1 MASSLPDHRT
11 RVCGGQGAR
20 RQDGNV
26 TWLIPDAL
34 IVALSPMAVLPPVL
48 LLLYS
53 DRPRST
59 GLTYLGG
66 WLAGMTLVI
75 SAVVLVSPVGRSHAA
90 ATSSRLQFGI
100 GVLLI
105 GLGVVAWL
113 RRKHYAQATGWLT
126 RLQSASPV
134 VTGVTGFVF
143 SVANPKFILACI
155 AGGVAIDALLT
166 EPVEKATAI
175 GYFVLMAGCTTAAP
189 IVAHLVASRFA
200 EKRLERMRHWVQE
213 HTAAITAVTLTAVGA
228 LLVVVAGIPTAAADQ
243 VVKLRPV
250 VLQQLDH
257 DPVAYTEGMFVDGA
271 TLYEST
277 GLEGKS
283 ELREIDATTGQLRRT
298 APLPPNYFGEG
309 IADAGTHL
317 WQLTYE
323 NGVAI
328 EWDKA
333 TLSVLREV
341 PLDGQGWGL
350 CRAGD
355 RLIRSDGSSVLRI
368 HGLDDMRET
377 GTMAVTYDGVPVSG
391 LNSLDCIGNRIWAN
405 VFPTDQIIEIDATT
419 GVVTAVVYAT
429 GLREPG
435 WHGGAGVLNGIAHL
449 GGAAGNG
456 QFLVTGKYWP
466 AVYRV
471 RFEPAIDAEIQVR

>member
-1 MASSLPDHRT
+1 MAR
-11 RVCGGQGAR
+11 
-20 RQDGNV
+20 V

-59 GLTYLGG
+59 GLTYLCG
-66 WLAGMTLVI
+66 WLVGMAAVI
-75 SAVVLVSPVGRSHAA
+75 SAVVLVSPVGQSHAA
-90 ATSSRLQFGI
+90 ATSSRLQLGI
-100 GVLLI
+100 GIVLVV
-105 GLGVVAWL
+105 LGVVTWL
-113 RRKHYAQATGWLT
+113 RRRHYAQATGWLT
-126 RLQSASPV
+126 RLQSASPL
-134 VTGVTGFVF
+134 VTGVTGLVF
-143 SVANPKFILACI
+143 AVANPKFILACV

-166 EPVEKATAI
+166 APTEKAGAI
-175 GYFVLMAGCTTAAP
+175 GFFVALAGSTTAAP
-189 IVAHLVASRFA
+189 ILAHLVASRYA
-200 EKRLERMRHWVQE
+200 EKGLERMRHWVQE
-213 HTAAITAVTLTAVGA
+213 HTAAITAVTLTAVGT
-228 LLVVVAGIPTAAADQ
+228 LLIVVAGIPTAAADQ
-243 VVKLRPV
+243 VARLQPV
-250 VLQQLDH
+250 VLERFDH
-257 DPVAYTEGMFVDGA
+257 DPVAFTEGMFVDGA

-283 ELREIDATTGQLRRT
+283 ELRELDADTGQLRRVV
-298 APLPPNYFGEG
+298 PLPPTYFGEG
-309 IADAGTHL
+309 IADAGAHL

-333 TLSVLREV
+333 TLTMLREV

-355 RLIRSDGSSVLRI
+355 RLIRSDGSAVLRV
-368 HGLDDMRET
+368 HRLDDMRET
-377 GTMAVTYDGVPVSG
+377 GTLAVTYNGIRVPG
-391 LNSLDCIGNRIWAN
+391 LNSLDCVGNRIWAN
-405 VFPTDQIIEIDATT
+405 VFPTDQIIEVDAAT

-429 GLREPG
+429 GLREAA
-435 WHGGAGVLNGIAHL
+435 WHGEAGVLNGIAHL
-449 GGAAGNG
+449 GGLDGNG

-471 RFEPAIDAEIQVR
+471 RFDAATEAEIQVR

>member
-1 MASSLPDHRT
+1 MA
-11 RVCGGQGAR
+11 G
-20 RQDGNV
+20 V

-59 GLTYLGG
+59 GLTYLFG
-66 WLAGMTLVI
+66 WLAGMTAVI
-75 SAVVLVSPVGRSHAA
+75 GAVVLVSPVGRSHAA
-90 ATSSRLQFGI
+90 ATSSRLQLGI
-100 GVLLI
+100 GIALI
-105 GLGVVAWL
+105 VLGVATWL

-126 RLQSASPV
+126 RLQSASPL
-134 VTGVTGFVF
+134 VTGVTGLVF
-143 SVANPKFILACI
+143 AVANPKFILACI

-166 EPVEKATAI
+166 VPAEKAGAV
-175 GYFVLMAGCTTAAP
+175 GFFVVMAGSTTAAP
-189 IVAHLVASRFA
+189 ILAHLLASRYA
-200 EKRLERMRHWVQE
+200 ETGLERMRHWVQV
-213 HTAAITAVTLTAVGA
+213 HTAAITAVTLTAVGS
-228 LLVVVAGIPTAAADQ
+228 LLVVVAGISTAAADP
-243 VVKLRPV
+243 VATLRPV
-250 VLQQLDH
+250 VLEQFDH
-257 DPVAYTEGMFVDGA
+257 DPVAFTEGMFVDGG

-283 ELREIDATTGQLRRT
+283 ELRELDAGTGQVRR
-298 APLPPNYFGEG
+298 AVPLPPTYFGEG
-309 IADAGTHL
+309 IADAGAHL

-333 TLSVLREV
+333 TLSMLREV

-355 RLIRSDGSSVLRI
+355 RLIRSDGSAVLRI
-368 HGLDDMRET
+368 HRLDDMRET
-377 GTMAVTYDGVPVSG
+377 GTMAVTYNGIQVSG
-391 LNSLDCIGNRIWAN
+391 LNSLDCAGNRIRAN
-405 VFPTDQIIEIDATT
+405 VFPTDQIIEIDAAT

-429 GLREPG
+429 GLRAAGWPG
-435 WHGGAGVLNGIAHL
+435 EVGVLNGIAHL
-449 GGAAGNG
+449 GGANGNG

-466 AVYRV
+466 TVYRV
-471 RFEPAIDAEIQVR
+471 QFEPATAAEIQVR